1 MNKVEL
7 VESVKKQLGSEISKA
22 EAEKAV
28 TAVIN
33 AIKTGVKKD
42 KIVQL
47 VGFGTFKVVE
57 RKARKGVNPKTLQ
70 QIKIPKSKTVKFV
83 AGKDLKAKI

>member
-57 RKARKGVNPKTLQ
+57 SEVCCG
-70 QIKIPKSKTVKFV
+70 
-83 AGKDLKAKI
+83 